1 MDSRQNTLLVRES
14 INDSSRLRAGHHD
27 RAENGL
33 HSEDFLAARVDGEE
47 SSNSS
52 RRGVSGCDS
61 LTTAHTEDYQSL
73 EPQP

>member
-14 INDSSRLRAGHHD
+14 INDSSRLRARHHD
-27 RAENGL
+27 RAEDGL
-33 HSEDFLAARVDGEE
+33 HSEDFLAARVNGEE

-61 LTTAHTEDYQSL
+61 LTTAHTEDYQSSKS
-73 EPQP
+73 QP